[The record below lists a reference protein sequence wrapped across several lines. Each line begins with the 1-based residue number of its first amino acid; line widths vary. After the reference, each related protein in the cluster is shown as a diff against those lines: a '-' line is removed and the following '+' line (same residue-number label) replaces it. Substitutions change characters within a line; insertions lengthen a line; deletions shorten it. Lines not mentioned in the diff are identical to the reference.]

1 MKIFYTDCCCADI
14 NPHDPHSLFPS
25 FSVMFAI
32 ENVIIRDDYIM
43 IRKLMLS
50 FFQNNISAS
59 HHFNIQKVPANIRHA
74 MIVLPGDYFITDSSN
89 RSFIQKQS

>member
-1 MKIFYTDCCCADI
+1 MTLLPPASLLMQFVKDSTDHTNRQGTRMKIFYTDCCCADI

-43 IRKLMLS
+43 ILKLMLS
-50 FFQNNISAS
+50 FFQNNISADR
-59 HHFNIQKVPANIRHA
+59 IAQICDP
-74 MIVLPGDYFITDSSN
+74 
-89 RSFIQKQS
+89 